1 MMSRTIAYW
10 LGSAIAA
17 AGLAWVAWRGA
28 SHDPA
33 TLISRVDVIATAAML
48 AGLPFAVRRRFGPMA
63 RGWKPRLLR
72 VAGYAVVIAVMAVK
86 PYVEEFELRGRYG
99 AALAGVWAGEV
110 VFLVVLAAY
119 VAALLAVT
127 AQRPPARP
135 ATLAIGTGAGVILGI
150 AAYASRPLAD
160 HLRFSNGWLTGLFD
174 LGRVIA
180 VPVVAGVAVAAA
192 VRAARKITRR
202 ESQQS
207 RMDLRARQ
215 GFAAGLCAGAAAAL
229 VVSVLGISTIALMPN
244 AASSLQWTL
253 PGGHMPPGS
262 AYLFEVSFTEAAAGF
277 LLVLIIFPLLG
288 AGLGAWGGLFVADN
302 SGRRPGEDGGG
313 GGGRGPD
320 HPVDPPPP
328 GGRELPD
335 DLEPALFGDW
345 DELSEFPELA
355 EDHELAPAGHP

>member
-1 MMSRTIAYW
+1 MPRIIAYW
-10 LGSAIAA
+10 LASAIAA
-17 AGLAWVAWRGA
+17 AGLAWIAWQGA

-72 VAGYAVVIAVMAVK
+72 VAGYAVVIALMVVK
-86 PYVEEFELRGRYG
+86 PHVEQHELAGMQGLR
-99 AALAGVWAGEV
+99 LAGVWAGEV
-110 VFLVVLAAY
+110 VLLIVLSAY

-135 ATLAIGTGAGVILGI
+135 ATLAIGTGAGVILGV

-160 HLRFSNGWLTGLFD
+160 HLRFASGWQTALFD

-192 VRAARKITRR
+192 VRAARKISRR
-202 ESQQS
+202 ENQLS
-207 RMDLRARQ
+207 RTDVRARQ
-215 GFAAGLCAGAAAAL
+215 GCAAGLCAGAAAAL
-229 VVSVLGISTIALMPN
+229 VASVLGISTSALMPN
-244 AASSLQWTL
+244 VASSLRWTL
-253 PGGHMPPGS
+253 PNGHLPPGS
-262 AYLFEVSFTEAAAGF
+262 ASIFEVYFTWAAAGY
-277 LLVLIIFPLLG
+277 LLVLISFPLLG

-302 SGRRPGEDGGG
+302 PRRRPGEDGGG

-320 HPVDPPPP
+320 APVDPPPP
-328 GGRELPD
+328 GGLELPEG
-335 DLEPALFGDW
+335 LEPALFGDW
-345 DELSEFPELA
+345 DELTEFPELA
-355 EDHELAPAGHP
+355 ADRELEPAGR

>member
-1 MMSRTIAYW
+1 MMPRTIAYW
-10 LGSAIAA
+10 LASAIAA
-17 AGLAWVAWRGA
+17 AGLAWVAWQGA

-72 VAGYAVVIAVMAVK
+72 VAGYLVVVTLMLVK
-86 PYVEEFELRGRYG
+86 PHVEQIELRGRSG

-110 VFLVVLAAY
+110 VLLIVLSAY

-127 AQRPPARP
+127 AQRAPARS

-160 HLRFSNGWLTGLFD
+160 HLRFSSGWQTGLFD

-192 VRAARKITRR
+192 VRAARRISRR
-202 ESQQS
+202 ENQLS
-207 RMDLRARQ
+207 RTDLRARQ
-215 GFAAGLCAGAAAAL
+215 GCAAGLCTGAAAAL
-229 VVSVLGISTIALMPN
+229 IVTVLGISTIALMPN
-244 AASSLQWTL
+244 VASSLRWTL
-253 PGGHMPPGS
+253 PSAHLPPGS
-262 AYLFEVSFTEAAAGF
+262 ASLFEVSFTEAAAGY

-302 SGRRPGEDGGG
+302 PGRRPGEDGGG

-320 HPVDPPPP
+320 SPVDPPPP

-335 DLEPALFGDW
+335 DLEPAPVGDW
-345 DELSEFPELA
+345 DELTEFPELA
-355 EDHELAPAGHP
+355 GDHEPVPAGRP